1 MSTPTPLQSVFEPSR
16 SSKAQLLYAIAG
28 LSAIGTCAL
37 AFWSSLGRRIF
48 ATNFLPHVYCYLG
61 KPGLVW
67 THVISDSLI
76 GLAYISISGMLA
88 FLVYKGRRDIPF
100 HWMLLA
106 FGLFIVACGGTHFME
121 VVTIWIPVYV
131 LSGIVKAFTALVSV
145 ATAVSLPFLVPQVL
159 TLIQNAKTSEQ
170 DRRLLDESEK
180 RIRAITETTMN
191 GIVSAD
197 SRGCIIF
204 FNRAAERMFGYSS
217 AEASGQPLTLLMPDR
232 FHSAHR
238 KGLERF
244 LATREAH
251 VIGMSVDLSGRRKD
265 GSEFPLNLSLSAW
278 ESGAETFFTGIIRD
292 DTDRRGAEE
301 RFRGLLEAAPDAM
314 VVVNGEGKIVLVN
327 AQVQKL
333 FGYPREEVLGQKIE
347 MLVPERF
354 RGRHPEHRMGFFTQ
368 PRVRPMGAGLELY
381 GLHKDGHE
389 FPVEISL
396 SPLETEEGVLVSS
409 AIRDITD
416 RKRAE
421 AKFRGLLEA
430 APDAMAVM
438 NGQGEIVLVNAQTE
452 KVFGYRREEVLGQK
466 IEMLV
471 PERFRGRHPEHRTDF
486 FTQPRVRP
494 MGASLELYGLHK
506 DGHEFPVEISL
517 SPLETEEGM
526 LVSSAIRDITERK
539 RAGDALRQSEERF
552 RLIVSNVKDYAIL
565 MLDPE
570 GRVVSWNEGA
580 ERIKGYRA
588 EEIIGQ
594 HFSRFYLTQD
604 VSDGKPA
611 FELQQTIKDGRYE
624 DEGWRVR
631 KDGSRFFA
639 NVVIT
644 ALRDE
649 TGRLRGFG
657 KVTRDITERKR
668 TEGEI
673 RNLNT
678 EMERQNI
685 ELMAL
690 NKELESFSY
699 SVSHDLRAP
708 LRQID
713 GFSKIIL
720 EEAESLSPDLR
731 DCLLQVRIGTK
742 HMGQLVDDL
751 LNFSRLGR
759 QELIRHEVDLKALT
773 ESAISEIER
782 EAGERSIQWRVG
794 ELPSLEC
801 DSALMR
807 QVFRNL
813 LSNAVKFTRTRNPA
827 VIEVGKDLRNEGLVL
842 FVRDNGVGFDMRY
855 ADKLFGVFQ
864 RLHLQ
869 DEFEGTGVG
878 LAMVQ
883 RIILKHGGRI
893 WAESSPDQGAAFYF
907 TLSPGNSGHS
917 QSSGV

>member
-1 MSTPTPLQSVFEPSR
+1 MSTPTPVQGVFELSR
-16 SSKAQLLYAIAG
+16 SSRRQLLYSLAG
-28 LSAIGTCAL
+28 LSVIGAGAL
-37 AFWSSLGRRIF
+37 MVWPAFGNRIL
-48 ATNFLPHVYCYLG
+48 ASNFLPHFYCYLG

-76 GLAYISISGMLA
+76 GLAYVSISGTLA
-88 FLVYKGRRDIPF
+88 FLVYKGRRNIPF

-145 ATAVSLPFLVPQVL
+145 ATAISLPFLVPQVL
-159 TLIQNAKTSEQ
+159 ALIQNAKTSEE
-170 DRRLLDESEK
+170 DRQLLDESEK

-217 AEASGQPLTLLMPDR
+217 TEACGQPLSLLMPDG
-232 FHSAHR
+232 FHSTHR
-238 KGLERF
+238 EGPERF
-244 LATREAH
+244 LTTREAQ
-251 VIGMSVDLSGRRKD
+251 VIGKSVDLSGRRKD
-265 GSEFPLNLSLSAW
+265 GTEFPLNLSLSAW
-278 ESGAETFFTGIIRD
+278 ESGGETFFTGIIRD

-314 VVVNGEGKIVLVN
+314 VVVNGEGRIVLVN

-333 FGYPREEVLGQKIE
+333 FGYPREEALGQKIE

-354 RGRHPEHRMGFFTQ
+354 RGRHPDHRMGFFSQPRVRPMGAGLELYGLHKDGHEFPVEISLSPLETEDGVLVSGAIRDITDRKRAEAKFRGLLEAAPDAMVVMNGQGEIVLVNAQTEKVFGYRRGEVLGRKIEMLVPERFRGRHPEHRTDFFTQ
-368 PRVRPMGAGLELY
+368 PRVRPMGEGLELYGLHKDGHEFPVEISLSPLETEEGTLVSSAIRDITDRRRAEAKFRGLLEAAPDAMVVVNGQGEIVLVNAQTEKVFGYLREEVLGKKIEMLVPRRFRDRHPEHRTGFFTEPRVRPMGAGSELY

-409 AIRDITD
+409 AIRDIT
-416 RKRAE
+416 
-421 AKFRGLLEA
+421 
-430 APDAMAVM
+430 
-438 NGQGEIVLVNAQTE
+438 
-452 KVFGYRREEVLGQK
+452 
-466 IEMLV
+466 
-471 PERFRGRHPEHRTDF
+471 
-486 FTQPRVRP
+486 
-494 MGASLELYGLHK
+494 
-506 DGHEFPVEISL
+506 
-517 SPLETEEGM
+517 
-526 LVSSAIRDITERK
+526 
-539 RAGDALRQSEERF
+539 
-552 RLIVSNVKDYAIL
+552 
-565 MLDPE
+565 
-570 GRVVSWNEGA
+570 
-580 ERIKGYRA
+580 
-588 EEIIGQ
+588 
-594 HFSRFYLTQD
+594 
-604 VSDGKPA
+604 
-611 FELQQTIKDGRYE
+611 
-624 DEGWRVR
+624 
-631 KDGSRFFA
+631 
-639 NVVIT
+639 
-644 ALRDE
+644 
-649 TGRLRGFG
+649 
-657 KVTRDITERKR
+657 ERKR
-668 TEGEI
+668 TEDEV
-673 RNLNT
+673 RNLSR
-678 EMERQNI
+678 EMERQNV

-720 EEAESLSPDLR
+720 EEAGSLSPDLR
-731 DCLLQVRIGTK
+731 ECLQQVRMGTK

-759 QELIRHEVDLKALT
+759 QELLRHEVNLKALT
-773 ESAISEIER
+773 ESTISEIER
-782 EAGERSIQWRVG
+782 ETGERPIQWRVG
-794 ELPSLEC
+794 ELPNVEC

-813 LSNAVKFTRTRNPA
+813 LSNAVKFTRARNPA

-893 WAESSPDQGAAFYF
+893 WAESAPGQGAAFFF
-907 TLSPGNSGHS
+907 TLAPGNSGDS
-917 QSSGV
+917 QSGV

>member
-28 LSAIGTCAL
+28 LSAIGTGAL

-354 RGRHPEHRMGFFTQ
+354 RGRHPEHRLGFFTQ
-368 PRVRPMGAGLELY
+368 PRVRPMGAG
-381 GLHKDGHE
+381 
-389 FPVEISL
+389 
-396 SPLETEEGVLVSS
+396 
-409 AIRDITD
+409 
-416 RKRAE
+416 
-421 AKFRGLLEA
+421 
-430 APDAMAVM
+430 
-438 NGQGEIVLVNAQTE
+438 
-452 KVFGYRREEVLGQK
+452 
-466 IEMLV
+466 
-471 PERFRGRHPEHRTDF
+471 
-486 FTQPRVRP
+486 
-494 MGASLELYGLHK
+494 LELYGLHK

>member
-1 MSTPTPLQSVFEPSR
+1 MSTPTPVQGVFEPSR

-28 LSAIGTCAL
+28 LSAIGTGAL
-37 AFWSSLGRRIF
+37 IFWPSLGPRIF
-48 ATNFLPHVYCYLG
+48 ASNFVPHFYCYLG

-76 GLAYISISGMLA
+76 GLAYVSISGTLA
-88 FLVYKGRRDIPF
+88 FLVYKGRRNIPF

-121 VVTIWIPVYV
+121 VLTIWIPVYV
-131 LSGIVKAFTALVSV
+131 LSGIVKAFTALVSI
-145 ATAVSLPFLVPQVL
+145 ATAISLPFLVPQVL

-170 DRRLLDESEK
+170 DRRLLDEGER

-197 SRGCIIF
+197 SLGCIIF

-217 AEASGQPLTLLMPDR
+217 AEACGQPLSLLMPDR
-232 FHSAHR
+232 FQSADR
-238 KGLERF
+238 KGPERF
-244 LATREAH
+244 LTTGEAQL
-251 VIGMSVDLSGRRKD
+251 IGKSVDLSGRRKD
-265 GSEFPLNLSLSAW
+265 GTEFPLNLSLSAW
-278 ESGAETFFTGIIRD
+278 ESGGETFFTGVIRD

-301 RFRGLLEAAPDAM
+301 RFRSLLEAAPDAM
-314 VVVNGEGKIVLVN
+314 VVVNGEGEIVLVN

-333 FGYPREEVLGQKIE
+333 FGYPREEI
-347 MLVPERF
+347 
-354 RGRHPEHRMGFFTQ
+354 
-368 PRVRPMGAGLELY
+368 
-381 GLHKDGHE
+381 
-389 FPVEISL
+389 
-396 SPLETEEGVLVSS
+396 
-409 AIRDITD
+409 
-416 RKRAE
+416 
-421 AKFRGLLEA
+421 
-430 APDAMAVM
+430 
-438 NGQGEIVLVNAQTE
+438 
-452 KVFGYRREEVLGQK
+452 LGQK

-486 FTQPRVRP
+486 FSQPRVRP
-494 MGASLELYGLHK
+494 MGAGSELYGLHK

-552 RLIVSNVKDYAIL
+552 RLIVSNVRDYAML

-594 HFSRFYLTQD
+594 HFSRFYPTQD
-604 VSDGKPA
+604 ISNGKPA
-611 FELQQTIKDGRYE
+611 FALEQTIKDGRYE

-631 KDGSRFFA
+631 KDGSLFLA

-644 ALRDE
+644 TLRDE

-668 TEGEI
+668 AEGEI

-731 DCLLQVRIGTK
+731 ECLQQVRMGTK

-759 QELIRHEVDLKALT
+759 QELVRHEVNLKALT
-773 ESAISEIER
+773 ESTISEIER

-827 VIEVGKDLRNEGLVL
+827 VIEVGKDLRNEGLVF

-869 DEFEGTGVG
+869 EEFEGTGVG
-878 LAMVQ
+878 LAMVH

-893 WAESSPDQGAAFYF
+893 WAESSPGQGAAFFF
-907 TLSPGNSGHS
+907 TLTPGNSGDS
-917 QSSGV
+917 QSRGA